1 MEPEAKLE
9 KQQIKKLAESGRK
22 IEKACIQYKRKK
34 FKKRK
39 LFHIFTKI
47 TYLDYFPLL
56 LVFSKF
62 CSTF

>member
-1 MEPEAKLE
+1 MWPMEPEAKLE

-39 LFHIFTKI
+39 LFHIFT
-47 TYLDYFPLL
+47 
-56 LVFSKF
+56 
-62 CSTF
+62 